1 MAKLRSISMILSNRE
16 LRRAASVLIAVTV
29 LSGCSALG
37 GGDAGSLVAL
47 AKNVWGGTGRTV
59 TLEQA
64 AAVPYASMG
73 IRVGDSPEAM
83 IILAGDSG
91 GQRLW
96 TSSAGIALTTSGG
109 GRIVRT
115 AGFAQN
121 LGGYERRDDT
131 LGKDGVRT
139 IRWQADF
146 PDLNLYSVPITCQ
159 DRSAGDETI
168 IILGKD
174 IRTRRIDESCV
185 SQSDSLDWSFT
196 NTYWLDPSSGLVWRS
211 IQHVHP
217 GFDAIE
223 TEILRPPG

>member
-1 MAKLRSISMILSNRE
+1 MAKLRSISMILSPHR
-16 LRRAASVLIAVTV
+16 LRRVAPLLVAVLV
-29 LSGCSALG
+29 LDGCSALG
-37 GGDAGSLVAL
+37 GSDAASLFAL
-47 AKNVWGGTGRTV
+47 AKNLWNGKAV
-59 TLEQA
+59 TLEEA

-96 TSSAGIALTTSGG
+96 TSSAGVAISTSSD

-121 LGGYERRDDT
+121 LGGYERQDDT

-159 DRSAGDETI
+159 DRPAGDETI
-168 IILGKD
+168 VILGKD
-174 IRTRRIDESCV
+174 IHTRRIDESCV
-185 SQSDSLDWSFT
+185 SQSDSLNWSFT

-211 IQHVHP
+211 IQHIHP

-223 TEILRPPG
+223 AEILRPPG